1 MLKGKEKGDKIMN
14 PSDIL
19 IEYNRLCKK
28 SITHGLKYDET
39 QLYNNSQKQILVALI
54 NDEEIK

>member
-1 MLKGKEKGDKIMN
+1 MN

-39 QLYNNSQKQILVALI
+39 QLYNNLQKQILVALI